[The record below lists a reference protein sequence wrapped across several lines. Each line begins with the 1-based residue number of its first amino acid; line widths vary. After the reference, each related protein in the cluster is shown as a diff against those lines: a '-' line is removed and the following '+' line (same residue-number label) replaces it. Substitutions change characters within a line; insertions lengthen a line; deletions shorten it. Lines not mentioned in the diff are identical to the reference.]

1 MHDCTIRLLKINN
14 LIKIYILT
22 EKPCTVHDLACEALK
37 TLKNNRARTV
47 HLDRAR
53 TVHLYGNMEYNLLLR
68 QFDQYCNMFI
78 SGLIPLDSFIDIELE
93 YSKRLELFIIN
104 LN

>member
-1 MHDCTIRLLKINN
+1 M
-14 LIKIYILT
+14 
-22 EKPCTVHDLACEALK
+22 HDLACEALK

-47 HLDRAR
+47 HLYRAR

-68 QFDQYCNMFI
+68 QFDQHCSMFI
-78 SGLIPLDSFIDIELE
+78 SGSIPLNMFMDIELE
-93 YSKRLELFIIN
+93 YLKRLELFIIN